1 MTYQVPRMS
10 ALESRAWLSLVW
22 TAELLPAAL
31 DAQLQAESGM
41 THFEFIVLGTL
52 QQAKGSSLRT
62 KDLAAAVNA
71 TMPRLSR
78 VVGKLAGRGLVE
90 RVGGQT
96 DGRVVDVHLT
106 SAGRRALV
114 RAVPGHIALVKQLV
128 TDRLDAEQVR
138 ALIGILE
145 PLVKRLD
152 PQNRV
157 GFAAA
162 VRASG
167 QAEQAE
173 TEST

>member
-10 ALESRAWLSLVW
+10 ELQSRAWLSLMW

-41 THFEFIVLGTL
+41 THFEFIVLSTL
-52 QQAKGSSLRT
+52 RQAKGSVLRT

-78 VVGKLAGRGLVE
+78 VVGKLAARGLVE
-90 RVGGQT
+90 RLGGA
-96 DGRVVDVHLT
+96 DDARVINVHLT
-106 SAGRRALV
+106 TAGRRALV
-114 RAVPGHIALVKQLV
+114 RAVPGHIALVKQAV
-128 TDRLDAEQVR
+128 IDRLDDVQLA
-138 ALIGILE
+138 ALADILE

-152 PQNRV
+152 PQDRV

-162 VRASG
+162 QRASAPAG
-167 QAEQAE
+167 G
-173 TEST
+173 